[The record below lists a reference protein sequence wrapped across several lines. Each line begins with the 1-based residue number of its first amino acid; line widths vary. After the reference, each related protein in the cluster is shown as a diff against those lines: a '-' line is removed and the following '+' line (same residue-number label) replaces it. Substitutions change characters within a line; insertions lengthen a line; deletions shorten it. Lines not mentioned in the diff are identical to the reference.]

1 MEKGRRLIVW
11 RLSCHPPQLRVGCW
25 HCQWRGAVVAPDEMR
40 HGAGWGARWQLVRP
54 WSNDLLCVGGGEG
67 SSGIGCVRDEL
78 RDERCLWY
86 LVSCGCADLCLCGS
100 LVY

>member
-1 MEKGRRLIVW
+1 M
-11 RLSCHPPQLRVGCW
+11 S
-25 HCQWRGAVVAPDEMR
+25 

-54 WSNDLLCVGGGEG
+54 WSDDLMCADGGNGG
-67 SSGIGCVRDEL
+67 SGIGCVRDES